1 MSKIFAFVA
10 FAIAAISF
18 APTANAADS
27 EQMKAIKAEIK
38 AEKKAIKDAEKL
50 LAKMAELAEL
60 RKQREAVGAPA
71 PVVPPV
77 AADKAPTVKRM
88 SADL

>member
-10 FAIAAISF
+10 LAFAAVAFS
-18 APTANAADS
+18 PVHAADS
-27 EQMKAIKAEIK
+27 EQMKALKAEIK

-50 LAKMAELAEL
+50 LAKMAELAEI
-60 RKQREAVGAPA
+60 RKQREAIGAPA

-77 AADKAPTVKRM
+77 ATDKAPTVKRM